1 MAAPSLQMKTIFFF
15 NLSGALNA
23 YISRGIQA
31 KYDKYNYMEVGKR
44 KECANVPLTVCFNGA
59 GLVFFM
65 MMMSVV
71 IMMMMMA
78 ISVVIMAMM
87 PSFCSFKFIGGNI
100 TSSVRGSQLDN
111 SHLSA

>member
-1 MAAPSLQMKTIFFF
+1 MAAPSLQMKTIFFL

-31 KYDKYNYMEVGKR
+31 KYVKYMEIGKR
-44 KECANVPLTVCFNGA
+44 KECANVPLTVCFNIQWCRIS
-59 GLVFFM
+59 FFM

>member
-1 MAAPSLQMKTIFFF
+1 
-15 NLSGALNA
+15 
-23 YISRGIQA
+23 
-31 KYDKYNYMEVGKR
+31 
-44 KECANVPLTVCFNGA
+44 
-59 GLVFFM
+59 M
-65 MMMSVV
+65 MMSVVIKAMSVV